1 MRGERLL
8 EIELRALN
16 VADKEAIARCGQR
29 WCRLCQTNNWRPEDL
44 GDREPPFCWGAPFVR
59 VRKVYGSFG
68 ALVSGVEAVL
78 LSGAQSPEEIRV
90 ALLRRTDSRGNRGD
104 AGNAWREDCRA
115 LLSLF
120 QGRLDALFTGRG
132 CSAEE
137 AFPLI
142 LETFRR
148 LYFLGPLALDQVEA
162 RLPHLAAEVFR
173 EQYGDVIRSQGHMSP
188 GEKHRGSRDDSGAA
202 STKQKDGLRCLKGDP
217 CSR

>member
-16 VADKEAIARCGQR
+16 VSDKEAIARCGQR
-29 WCRLCQTNNWRPEDL
+29 WCRLCQTKNWRPEDL

-90 ALLRRTDSRGNRGD
+90 ALLRRTDSSRNRGD
-104 AGNAWREDCRA
+104 AGTAWKEDCRA

-120 QGRLDALFTGRG
+120 QGRLDALFAGRG

-148 LYFLGPLALDQVEA
+148 LYFLGPLTLDQVEA
-162 RLPHLAAEVFR
+162 RLPHLAAEAFR
-173 EQYGDVIRSQGHMSP
+173 EQYGDLVRNPRPHEPRRDAQGEQGRFRSRLG
-188 GEKHRGSRDDSGAA
+188 
-202 STKQKDGLRCLKGDP
+202 
-217 CSR
+217 